1 MLQVRCNKHNVHHH
15 EQKLHGEIVEQNG
28 DKEFEQILLGEQ
40 LLAMTLGRQQI
51 AKFHQNLQP
60 LRPGDLK
67 QGSARDDSL

>member
-1 MLQVRCNKHNVHHH
+1 MLQVPCNKHNVHHH
-15 EQKLHGEIVEQNG
+15 EQKLPDGIVEQNG

-40 LLAMTLGRQQI
+40 LLAMKLGHQRI

-67 QGSARDDSL
+67 QGSAREDSL

>member
-1 MLQVRCNKHNVHHH
+1 
-15 EQKLHGEIVEQNG
+15 VEQNG

-40 LLAMTLGRQQI
+40 LLAMTLGHQRI